1 MKEEDTKVWESRR
14 PIDPSH
20 QLSDNTEKET
30 STCIQN
36 TQCVQ
41 LVFNVYDARQV
52 YGEQMSDCTAYM

>member
-1 MKEEDTKVWESRR
+1 MTQATN
-14 PIDPSH
+14 IH
-20 QLSDNTEKET
+20 IIQGTTGKET
-30 STCIQN
+30 STCSQN